1 MNKLCTKKW
10 LIKLITKTKKKMK
23 TFHNKVIINGIEYT
37 NSIEAST
44 YAEALKIQK
53 SRKQKSKYKFK
64 GRLTLA

>member
-1 MNKLCTKKW
+1 
-10 LIKLITKTKKKMK
+10 MK
-23 TFHNKVIINGIEYT
+23 TFYNIVVMNGIEYT
-37 NSIEAST
+37 HFIEAST

>member
-1 MNKLCTKKW
+1 
-10 LIKLITKTKKKMK
+10 MK

-37 NSIEAST
+37 NSIESST